1 MVFVHAVLDFTD
13 ANWDSI
19 AFSSNYCYQ
28 GLCVQSG
35 ELLRLHRTVQ
45 CEAIARGLMQHL
57 GEDECHSREGKMYG
71 VLLVETLGGEKR
83 VLKAFSGLLNGSSHV
98 PGWVTPIPGRDRVAL
113 TEARTL
119 TELESM
125 KQELM
130 RLQQL
135 PQRQE
140 YDRRLREWEL
150 ELEALGD
157 RHKICKQ
164 ERVLTRDLLCRTLV
178 GETLKIALE
187 ELNQASRLEGIER
200 RQLKRERDDKLQPL
214 KQLIEAADGRITEL
228 KQQRKKLSR
237 ELQMQMHEAYTLVN
251 FLGNSRSLQ
260 QLMPSGSIPT
270 GTGDCCAPKL
280 LHYAALHNLK
290 PLAMAEFWWG
300 PSLGD
305 KVQGEFYGACGD
317 RCQPLMGF
325 LLSGLAQNRSVFK
338 NVNNCEVDAVGDSD
352 NCEHPDYVRAKHD
365 RRQFISSRQRFT
377 AVMLRPYEY
386 ICQTQMHPDNLT
398 SNRLFRLFVLKSRSP
413 LTPLKKGGTRNTL
426 KVPMIDGGTTNNLKV
441 LLNDG
446 GTTNNLKV
454 LLNDGGTTNNLKVL
468 LNDGGTTNNLKVLLN
483 DGGTTNNLKVLL
495 NDGGTTNNLK
505 VLLNDGGTTNNL
517 KVLLNDGGTT
527 NNLKVLLNDGGTT
540 NNLKVP
546 LNNEGTTNNLK
557 VPLNNGGTTNNLKVP
572 LNNGG
577 TTNNLKVP
585 MIDGGTTNNLKVPLI
600 KGDLGGSRLDKNQH
614 LFSVLSSHESEHP
627 GKEMKGG
634 LIAHPKNNNFD
645 GGIGILPVP
654 EPRKM
659 LPIIYEDKWL
669 IIINKPANLLSVPG
683 RYLENQDSVLSR
695 FRNLLVDG
703 FNLNTVHRLDFDTSG
718 ILILARDQETYRKL
732 SLQFEKKQVKK
743 VYESILSGGI
753 DIKFGSIALPLWGNP
768 DNRPIQEVNWE
779 RGKPSVT
786 EFQVIGREGNCSRI
800 EFVPLTGRTH
810 QLRVHAADVRGLGIP
825 ILGDRLYGCKADGM
839 RLHLH
844 AREISFEHPQLG
856 NRLYLKAEMPF

>member
-57 GEDECHSREGKMYG
+57 AQDESYSREGKMYG

-140 YDRRLREWEL
+140 YDRLFREWEL
-150 ELEALGD
+150 KLQAVNE

-164 ERVLTRDLLCRTLV
+164 KRDITRDLLCRTLA
-178 GETLKIALE
+178 GETREIDLE

-325 LLSGLAQNRSVFK
+325 LLSG
-338 NVNNCEVDAVGDSD
+338 
-352 NCEHPDYVRAKHD
+352 Y
-365 RRQFISSRQRFT
+365 
-377 AVMLRPYEY
+377 
-386 ICQTQMHPDNLT
+386 
-398 SNRLFRLFVLKSRSP
+398 
-413 LTPLKKGGTRNTL
+413 
-426 KVPMIDGGTTNNLKV
+426 DGGT
-441 LLNDG
+441 
-446 GTTNNLKV
+446 
-454 LLNDGGTTNNLKVL
+454 
-468 LNDGGTTNNLKVLLN
+468 
-483 DGGTTNNLKVLL
+483 
-495 NDGGTTNNLK
+495 
-505 VLLNDGGTTNNL
+505 
-517 KVLLNDGGTT
+517 
-527 NNLKVLLNDGGTT
+527 
-540 NNLKVP
+540 
-546 LNNEGTTNNLK
+546 
-557 VPLNNGGTTNNLKVP
+557 
-572 LNNGG
+572 
-577 TTNNLKVP
+577 
-585 MIDGGTTNNLKVPLI
+585 
-600 KGDLGGSRLDKNQH
+600 
-614 LFSVLSSHESEHP
+614 
-627 GKEMKGG
+627 
-634 LIAHPKNNNFD
+634 
-645 GGIGILPVP
+645 GILPVP

-669 IIINKPANLLSVPG
+669 IIINKPANLLSVAG

-695 FRNLLVDG
+695 CRNLLPDG
-703 FNLNTVHRLDFDTSG
+703 LNLKAVHRLDFDTSG
-718 ILILARDQETYRKL
+718 ILILARDQDTYRKL
-732 SLQFEKKQVKK
+732 SLQFEKKQVHKI
-743 VYESILSGGI
+743 YEAVLSGI
-753 DIKFGSIALPLWGNP
+753 TNMNMGSIALPLWGNP
-768 DNRPIQEVNWE
+768 ENRPIQEVNWE

-786 EFQVIGREGNCSRI
+786 EFQVIGREGNGSRI

-825 ILGDRLYGCKADGM
+825 ILGDRLYGCKADGI

-844 AREISFEHPQLG
+844 AREISFEHPQLE

>member
-1 MVFVHAVLDFTD
+1 MVFVHAVLDFTN

-57 GEDECHSREGKMYG
+57 AEDESYSREGKMYG
-71 VLLVETLGGEKR
+71 VLLVETMGGEKG

-130 RLQQL
+130 WLQQL

-164 ERVLTRDLLCRTLV
+164 QRDITRDLLCRTMV
-178 GETLKIALE
+178 GETLEIALE

-214 KQLIEAADGRITEL
+214 KQLIEAADRRMSEL

-260 QLMPSGSIPT
+260 QLVPSGSIPT

-325 LLSGLAQNRSVFK
+325 LLSGITQNPTVFK

-386 ICQTQMHPDNLT
+386 ICQTQMNPDNLT
-398 SNRLFRLFVLKSRSP
+398 SNRLSPLFVLKSRSP

-446 GTTNNLKV
+446 GTTNNLKF
-454 LLNDGGTTNNLKVL
+454 
-468 LNDGGTTNNLKVLLN
+468 
-483 DGGTTNNLKVLL
+483 
-495 NDGGTTNNLK
+495 
-505 VLLNDGGTTNNL
+505 
-517 KVLLNDGGTT
+517 
-527 NNLKVLLNDGGTT
+527 
-540 NNLKVP
+540 
-546 LNNEGTTNNLK
+546 
-557 VPLNNGGTTNNLKVP
+557 
-572 LNNGG
+572 
-577 TTNNLKVP
+577 
-585 MIDGGTTNNLKVPLI
+585 PLI

-614 LFSVLSSHESEHP
+614 LFSVLSSHESKLP
-627 GKEMKGG
+627 GKEMKGE
-634 LIAHPKNNNFD
+634 LIAQPTNNKYD
-645 GGIGILPVP
+645 GATGILPVP
-654 EPRKM
+654 EPREM

-669 IIINKPANLLSVPG
+669 IVINKPANLLSVPG

-695 FRNLLVDG
+695 LRNLLTDG
-703 FNLNTVHRLDFDTSG
+703 LNLKAVHRLDFDTSG
-718 ILILARDQETYRKL
+718 ILILARDLDTYRKL
-732 SLQFEKKQVKK
+732 SLQFEKKQVQKI
-743 VYESILSGGI
+743 YEAVLSGI
-753 DIKFGSIALPLWGNP
+753 TNMNMGSIALPLWGNP
-768 DNRPIQEVNWE
+768 DNRPIQEVNLE

-786 EFQVIGREGNCSRI
+786 EFQVMGREGNGSRI

-825 ILGDRLYGCKADGM
+825 ILGDRLYGCRDAAK

-844 AREISFEHPQLG
+844 ARELSFEHPQLG
-856 NRLYLKAEMPF
+856 EKLHLQAETPF